1 MYSIFFIH
9 SSVNGHLGCFHVL
22 SVVNSA
28 VLNIEVLIP
37 FQTVFF
43 SRYMPRSRLQCERPG
58 FDPWVGKLPWRRA
71 WQPTPVFL
79 PAESQW
85 TEEPGGLQ
93 SIGLQRVRLEWSDR
107 AWTQPAYVIAKY
119 DNTKTT
125 QIENN
130 NTNKIYPKTTRNHLK
145 TLCIYQDTNKGEMNA
160 LYRNA

>member
-1 MYSIFFIH
+1 MLHVFFIH

-43 SRYMPRSRLQCERPG
+43 SRYMLRSRLQCERPG

-79 PAESQW
+79 PGKTHRQRILMGYSPKGCKDLDM
-85 TEEPGGLQ
+85 TELLNTHAHSPYV
-93 SIGLQRVRLEWSDR
+93 SFLEIFLRTNIKILHLSKDIYS
-107 AWTQPAYVIAKY
+107 TS
-119 DNTKTT
+119 
-125 QIENN
+125 NN
-130 NTNKIYPKTTRNHLK
+130 YFPKF
-145 TLCIYQDTNKGEMNA
+145 
-160 LYRNA
+160 